1 MSRLDLDVILLQRLD
16 VISIILILINFLC
29 RKNEEML
36 ISKSGTFP
44 LKYIGINIYKSILLN
59 KHYKNAAKEM
69 EKYFDA
75 DKEPY

>member
-1 MSRLDLDVILLQRLD
+1 
-16 VISIILILINFLC
+16 
-29 RKNEEML
+29 ML